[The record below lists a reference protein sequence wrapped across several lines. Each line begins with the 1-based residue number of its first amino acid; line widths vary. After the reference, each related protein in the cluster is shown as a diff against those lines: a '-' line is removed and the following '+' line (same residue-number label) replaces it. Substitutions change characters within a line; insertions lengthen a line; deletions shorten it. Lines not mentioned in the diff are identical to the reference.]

1 MVCAKRLAEARSE
14 NLLFGKLEEQELT
27 AVKFNN
33 RFRKKIDEAERGYI
47 RINPNLRNFR
57 PYEKKW

>member
-1 MVCAKRLAEARSE
+1 MRSE

-27 AVKFNN
+27 AVKVNN
-33 RFRKKIDEAERGYI
+33 RFRKKMDEAEMGYI
-47 RINPNLRNFR
+47 KINPNLRNLR